1 MKYHVEFNPI
11 GNQCNWHSTGV
22 MWQNRGVFVWTW
34 QPYSED
40 AVAYWYYFLGD
51 RRVNYYS
58 NLRAPL
64 PVYEPN
70 IWLNPTLSISR
81 SFLYCTDSNNLHNMF
96 RNLSVKLQIL
106 IKQNSKISCSTSRTG
121 VPDGAARQKT
131 RSSGRIW
138 ASWEKKPWQISWL
151 GNLNERLASWK
162 YEKFMPVLAG

>member
-1 MKYHVEFNPI
+1 MVTSATDTV
-11 GNQCNWHSTGV
+11 Q
-22 MWQNRGVFVWTW
+22 VWCDKTAEYLLLTW

-70 IWLNPTLSISR
+70 IWLNPTLSISW

-96 RNLSVKLQIL
+96 RNLSIKLQIS
-106 IKQNSKISCSTSRTG
+106 IKQTSTISCSTSRSNADVTN
-121 VPDGAARQKT
+121 RQFCDSNLFKFIVTVCRIKT
-131 RSSGRIW
+131 TN
-138 ASWEKKPWQISWL
+138 KKQ
-151 GNLNERLASWK
+151 RL
-162 YEKFMPVLAG
+162 FM